1 MNIFERER
9 TSIEVVMYALYL
21 YFPGL
26 NSRSTSKVIQLFGDA
41 GRSHAAI
48 WEWVQKIV
56 PNAFTVVKEYL
67 LF

>member
-41 GRSHAAI
+41 EGVMPLYGNGFR
-48 WEWVQKIV
+48 K
-56 PNAFTVVKEYL
+56 
-67 LF
+67 